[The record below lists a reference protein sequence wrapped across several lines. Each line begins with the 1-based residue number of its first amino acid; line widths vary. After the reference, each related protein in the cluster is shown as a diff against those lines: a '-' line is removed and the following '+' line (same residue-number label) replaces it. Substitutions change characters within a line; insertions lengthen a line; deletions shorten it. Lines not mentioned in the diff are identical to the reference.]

1 MTPQRLQEY
10 KAKVAGFRQR
20 LGIQLQLR
28 VATRAKQTVDSTL
41 AGTALSSL
49 FLLGENL
56 LYALL
61 PPPATHLKPAVEG
74 GYAIAASGGEDT
86 EISFLHIP
94 VDGLH
99 HEVRP
104 DAYPGHHHDDLE
116 GNSLVLLCPL
126 SSILRPHWSLRLL
139 RYDLLSL
146 TEAWGIVKTTTVQK
160 RTRGYLSPVVEPSK
174 WAVMTG
180 G

>member
-1 MTPQRLQEY
+1 VGAFKQDRHR
-10 KAKVAGFRQR
+10 VAGRNDPATAAGIQGKGGR
-20 LGIQLQLR
+20 VQTELGIQLQLR

-94 VDGLH
+94 VMACITKYVPMPIPAIIMMIWRAIAWFFCALCLRSCGLI
-99 HEVRP
+99 
-104 DAYPGHHHDDLE
+104 G
-116 GNSLVLLCPL
+116 L
-126 SSILRPHWSLRLL
+126 SDCSGMIS
-139 RYDLLSL
+139 S
-146 TEAWGIVKTTTVQK
+146 A
-160 RTRGYLSPVVEPSK
+160 
-174 WAVMTG
+174 
-180 G
+180 